1 MIIKPINKKLF
12 TLAFITSPLLAIYGV
27 SPLFIFDKINFI
39 IASTLCFF
47 IFINILLIWL
57 INIFIYNK
65 LKRLSFI
72 KKATIGFLFTLLTQ
86 TPKLFVKPDFAVNTG
101 IDQYLAYPAIF
112 GVAMYIL
119 IWIIIN
125 AVDTS
130 NKKNE
135 FEALVNDLKIA
146 NVESQQKILSQQIQ
160 PHFLFNALSTLKSL
174 IIIDK
179 DKAENYILELSN
191 FLRYSIQSSQLNVSL
206 IEDELSFTQNYIN
219 LQKMRFDKALIVSIN
234 FEKDEYLKK
243 KIPVFALQL
252 LVENAIKH
260 NNFSDRNPLKI
271 NIEIEDE
278 FITVFNS
285 KSVKDVIQSTKTGL
299 QNLNQRYQLIANK
312 SIDIQDT
319 ETTFKVKI
327 NSLTK

>member
-86 TPKLFVKPDFAVNTG
+86 TPKLFVKPDFAVSTS

-135 FEALVNDLKIA
+135 FEALINDLKIA

-191 FLRYSIQSSQLNVSL
+191 FLRYSIHSSQLNVSL

-285 KSVKDVIQSTKTGL
+285 KSVKEVIQSTKTGL

-327 NSLTK
+327 NSLT